1 MYQKRIKGG
10 VTRSKERSVGQYQ
23 VESCGCLSGQSRQR
37 QSGRTHSRE
46 AKGLETGMDLGGH
59 HLARKENRL
68 AILVRKNSERQ
79 VNPEQVEEG
88 SWEFH

>member
-1 MYQKRIKGG
+1 
-10 VTRSKERSVGQYQ
+10 
-23 VESCGCLSGQSRQR
+23 
-37 QSGRTHSRE
+37 
-46 AKGLETGMDLGGH
+46 MDLGGH
-59 HLARKENRL
+59 HLARKENPL